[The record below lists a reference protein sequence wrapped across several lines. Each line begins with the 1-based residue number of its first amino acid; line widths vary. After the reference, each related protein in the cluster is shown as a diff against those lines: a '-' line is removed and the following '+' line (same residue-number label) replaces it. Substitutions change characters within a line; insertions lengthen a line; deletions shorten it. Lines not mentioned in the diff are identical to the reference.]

1 VTGAENGWNRNI
13 SSKSITSKPEF
24 YPRKMNNDWLFT
36 EQFMETCHS
45 VLEEM
50 YEAFP

>member
-1 VTGAENGWNRNI
+1 MYHVIREVSETEL
-13 SSKSITSKPEF
+13 
-24 YPRKMNNDWLFT
+24 YPRKMNKDWLCT
-36 EQFMETCHS
+36 EQFVETCHS

>member
-1 VTGAENGWNRNI
+1 MYYFIWEVSEI
-13 SSKSITSKPEF
+13 ES
-24 YPRKMNNDWLFT
+24 YPRKMNKDWLFT
-36 EQFMETCHS
+36 EQFLETCHS